1 MSLYDALYL
10 YGLALRDAYDETQ
23 NESIYIEGSF
33 VWKKMTA
40 RQFLG
45 FTTWL
50 GYLISIL
57 IGATGQ
63 VLMNNKAVR
72 VPSYATYLTKN
83 GTMRIVVELEAR
95 LGDKLKCAVSDNDC
109 SEHVKHSANF

>member
-1 MSLYDALYL
+1 LEENDC
-10 YGLALRDAYDETQ
+10 T
-23 NESIYIEGSF
+23 SISWFFTYVHQKFILNKGS
-33 VWKKMTA
+33 
-40 RQFLG
+40 
-45 FTTWL
+45 
-50 GYLISIL
+50 
-57 IGATGQ
+57 TGQ

-109 SEHVKHSANF
+109 SEHVGFWGEMLL